1 MFLETRITTDEMS
14 DKVQLN
20 LQVPKG
26 IAQKVRSDARRSG
39 KTLDDVGTII
49 FADFFKAWT
58 RLERAKFYEHAANK
72 VSGRKVAA

>member
-1 MFLETRITTDEMS
+1 MS

-20 LQVPKG
+20 LQVPRG
-26 IAQKVRSDARRSG
+26 VAQKVRADARRSG

-49 FADFFKAWT
+49 LKDFFQAWT
-58 RLERAKFYEHAANK
+58 IGERAKFYEHAANK